1 MSDIAP
7 LGRPDPTGPLSYD
20 ASARPRRAEAAA
32 STHITRGADRVDVS
46 PAARE
51 ATLVAKLKDLP
62 VREDVVA
69 AARAAI
75 ANGTYETEDRLDAAV
90 DAILEDFA

>member
-20 ASARPRRAEAAA
+20 ASARPRRAQAAA
-32 STHITRGADRVDVS
+32 PASLTRGADRVDVS

-51 ATLVAKLKDLP
+51 ATFASRLRDLP
-62 VREDVVA
+62 VREDLVA
-69 AARAAI
+69 NARAAI
-75 ANGTYETEDRLDAAV
+75 ANGTYDTEDRLDAAV
-90 DAILEDFA
+90 DAILGDFA